1 MGAHPSSPSRVLIG
15 SAEVPLDAFVAGDPA
30 SILGPDVATRYAGRL
45 PFLMKVLAAEAPL
58 SIQAHPS
65 LAQAQEGFARE
76 NAAGIAIDAPQRNYR
91 DANHK
96 PELLCALT
104 PFVALDRFRAPD
116 EALERLATL
125 EARDLEGALAALQT
139 AGVAAFFRAL
149 MTLADDARK
158 RVLAAARRCAE
169 GSADPALLWVARL
182 VQAHPGDLG
191 ALAPLYLNL
200 VTLEAGEALYL
211 PAGELHSYLHGV
223 GIELMANSDN
233 VLRGGLTSK
242 HVNLPELMATLSFEH
257 GPVGPLKAERF
268 AAGERRYP
276 TPAEEFALSVLQVAP
291 QRAYAC
297 VMDRAVEILLCT
309 AGQCRLSANSG
320 ESSLELR
327 RGESAL
333 LPAALGGYR
342 GEGEAQIFR
351 AQVGGGTRTTV

>member
-1 MGAHPSSPSRVLIG
+1 MEKICTLLLRTVLLPNLSRWTERSSTLSSEI
-15 SAEVPLDAFVAGDPA
+15 A
-30 SILGPDVATRYAGRL
+30 ST
-45 PFLMKVLAAEAPL
+45 
-58 SIQAHPS
+58 S
-65 LAQAQEGFARE
+65 
-76 NAAGIAIDAPQRNYR
+76 
-91 DANHK
+91 
-96 PELLCALT
+96 
-104 PFVALDRFRAPD
+104 
-116 EALERLATL
+116 
-125 EARDLEGALAALQT
+125 
-139 AGVAAFFRAL
+139 
-149 MTLADDARK
+149 
-158 RVLAAARRCAE
+158 
-169 GSADPALLWVARL
+169 LLW
-182 VQAHPGDLG
+182 
-191 ALAPLYLNL
+191 
-200 VTLEAGEALYL
+200 T
-211 PAGELHSYLHGV
+211 
-223 GIELMANSDN
+223 NSDN

-342 GEGEAQIFR
+342 VEGEAQIFR